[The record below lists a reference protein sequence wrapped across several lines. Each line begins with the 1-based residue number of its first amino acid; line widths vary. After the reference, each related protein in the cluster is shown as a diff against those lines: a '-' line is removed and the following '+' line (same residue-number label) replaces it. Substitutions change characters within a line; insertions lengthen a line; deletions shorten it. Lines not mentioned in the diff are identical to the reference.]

1 MRTVALMVLLV
12 AGCTAAPVAPT
23 TAPSASPAPAT
34 PSAAASTIAPIASS
48 SPTPAPA
55 TVYTADDEQIAAVIR
70 GAAGEAIP
78 QLKGLNTM
86 DPSKLEVLFLPLDA
100 WITTQRTAVEA
111 LTPSGCTASAVD
123 AFNDAIDKYET
134 IRKTFLGWRDWG
146 ANGRPFP
153 VAAPGQ
159 AVKSF
164 EMAVVELSANCA
176 PPG

>member
-1 MRTVALMVLLV
+1 ME
-12 AGCTAAPVAPT
+12 
-23 TAPSASPAPAT
+23 PSASP
-34 PSAAASTIAPIASS
+34 

-55 TVYTADDEQIAAVIR
+55 TVYTADDEQIATVIR

-78 QLKGLNTM
+78 QLKILNKM
-86 DPSKLEVLFLPLDA
+86 DPSKLEALFLPLDA
-100 WITTQRTAVEA
+100 WITTQRTAVET
-111 LTPSGCTASAVD
+111 LTPSGCTAAAVD

-164 EMAVVELSANCA
+164 EKALVELSANC
-176 PPG
+176 PPPD

>member
-12 AGCTAAPVAPT
+12 AGCTATPVTAPT
-23 TAPSASPAPAT
+23 SAPTASPAPTSPAAT
-34 PSAAASTIAPIASS
+34 SS
-48 SPTPAPA
+48 PEVTASPTPAPA
-55 TVYTADDEQIAAVIR
+55 TVYTADDERIATIIQ
-70 GAAGEAIP
+70 GAAAEAIP
-78 QLKGLNTM
+78 QLKVLNKM
-86 DPSKLEVLFLPLDA
+86 DPSKLEALFLPLDA
-100 WITTQRTAVEA
+100 WITAQRTAVET
-111 LTPSGCTASAVD
+111 LTPSGCTATAVA

-164 EMAVVELSANCA
+164 ETALGELAAHC
-176 PPG
+176 PPPD